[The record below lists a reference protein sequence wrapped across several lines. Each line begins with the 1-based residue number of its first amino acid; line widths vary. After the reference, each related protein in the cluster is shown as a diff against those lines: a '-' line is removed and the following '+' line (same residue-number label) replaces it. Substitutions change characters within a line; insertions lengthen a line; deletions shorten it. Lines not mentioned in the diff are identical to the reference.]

1 MAPLPRLNLSST
13 GLVLGA
19 LLMALSLTPSLLPR
33 DFVIQGLLS
42 GTSLSLGY
50 LIGVFL
56 RWVWRFAQLPE
67 ASGRGQLLVRRGLF
81 LLCAV
86 LLASVLWKESDW
98 QNSVRALMGLA
109 PTDTAHPVKVALIA
123 AGLFAL
129 LLAAARLFRRT
140 KRFTAAH
147 LKRRT
152 VPPRL
157 SLLLGALAAAGLF
170 GAVLNGI
177 VFEGLLRLA
186 DSSFQEIDQHLDVD
200 LAPPS
205 APEKTGSPASLV
217 SWQTL
222 GARGRDFVSSGP
234 SGADIGRFFGESAR
248 DPLRVYVG
256 LNSRATVEQRA
267 ALALDELIR
276 VGAFERSVLIVV
288 VPTGTGWIDPAALDT
303 VEYLHRGD
311 VASVAVQYSYLTS
324 FLSLMVEP
332 GYGAEAGR
340 ALFKAVYAH
349 WTRLPHDA
357 RPRLYLHG
365 LSLGAMNSMLSTDLY
380 EVIADPFDGALW
392 SGPPFNSATWKDMT
406 AARDPGSPA
415 WRPRFRDGSV
425 VRFGNQ
431 TGGFD
436 VGAPWGPLRI
446 AFLQYASDPVVF
458 FRVDSLYREPDWMKE
473 PRGPDVAPEFRWFP
487 VVTMLQL
494 AFDMAIGTTSPIGF
508 GHLYAPE
515 HYIDAWIAVTAP
527 PAMDAATVER
537 LKALTRVQ
545 VAQ

>member
-1 MAPLPRLNLSST
+1 MVSLRPLKLSTT
-13 GLVLGA
+13 GLALGT
-19 LLMALSLTPSLLPR
+19 LLTAASLTPSLLPR

-56 RWVWRFAQLPE
+56 RWAWQFAQLPE
-67 ASGRGQLLVRRGLF
+67 GSEPGRRIVRRGLVVF
-81 LLCAV
+81 CAV
-86 LLASVLWKESDW
+86 LLVIVLWKESDW
-98 QNSVRALMGLA
+98 QNSVRALMGME
-109 PTDTAHPVKVALIA
+109 PTDTGHPVKVALIA
-123 AGLFAL
+123 TTLFAL
-129 LLAAARLFRRT
+129 LLALARLFRRT
-140 KRFTAAH
+140 KRFMAGR

-157 SLLLGALAAAGLF
+157 SLILGAITAAGLF

-186 DSSFQEIDQHLDVD
+186 DSSFQELDQRLDVD

-205 APEKTGSPASLV
+205 QPERTGSAASLV
-217 SWQTL
+217 AWQTL
-222 GARGRDFVSSGP
+222 GARGREYVSSGP
-234 SGADIGRFFGESAR
+234 RGADIAGFFGASAL

-256 LNSRATVEQRA
+256 LNSRQTVDERA
-267 ALALDELIR
+267 ALALAELIR
-276 VGAFERSVLIVV
+276 VGGFDRSVLLVV

-303 VEYLHRGD
+303 LEYLHRGD

-340 ALFKAVYAH
+340 ALFKAVYGH
-349 WTRLPHDA
+349 WTQLPRDA

-392 SGPPFNSATWKDMT
+392 SGPPFNSATWQEMT
-406 AARDPGSPA
+406 GAREPQSPA

-431 TGGFD
+431 AGGFD
-436 VGAPWGPLRI
+436 IGAPWGPLRI

-458 FRVDSLYREPDWMKE
+458 FELESLYREPDWMKE
-473 PRGPDVAPEFRWFP
+473 PRGPDVAREFRWFP

-515 HYIDAWIAVTAP
+515 HYIEAWMAVTAP
-527 PAMDAATVER
+527 PDIDAATVER
-537 LKALTRVQ
+537 LKASFK
-545 VAQ
+545 AGF

>member
-1 MAPLPRLNLSST
+1 MVSLPRLNLSAT
-13 GLVLGA
+13 GLAIGA
-19 LLMALSLTPSLLPR
+19 LLMAASLTPSLLPR

-42 GTSLSLGY
+42 GTSLSIGY

-56 RWVWRFAQLPE
+56 RWAWQFAQLPE
-67 ASGRGQLLVRRGLF
+67 GSERGRRTVRRGLVI
-81 LLCAV
+81 LCAA
-86 LLASVLWKESDW
+86 LLGFVLWKESDW
-98 QNSVRALMGLA
+98 QNQVRSLMGMD
-109 PTDTAHPVKVALIA
+109 PIDTSDPVKVALIA
-123 AGLFAL
+123 ASLFAL
-129 LLAAARLFRRT
+129 ILALARVFRRT
-140 KRFTAAH
+140 KRFLAGR

-157 SLLLGALAAAGLF
+157 SLLLGAIVAAGLF

-186 DSSFQEIDQHLDVD
+186 DSSFQEIDQHLDAD
-200 LAPPS
+200 LVPPS
-205 APEKTGSPASLV
+205 AAERTGSPASLAA
-217 SWQTL
+217 WQTL
-222 GARGRDFVSSGP
+222 GARGREFVSSGP
-234 SGADIGRFFGESAR
+234 TGEDIGRFFGGSAR

-256 LNSRATVEQRA
+256 LNSRETVDERA
-267 ALALDELIR
+267 ALALAELIR
-276 VGAFERSVLIVV
+276 VGGFDRSVLVVV

-303 VEYLHRGD
+303 LEYLHRGD

-340 ALFKAVYAH
+340 ALFKAIYGH
-349 WTRLPHDA
+349 WTRLPPDA

-380 EVIADPFDGALW
+380 EVIGDPFDGALW
-392 SGPPFNSATWKDMT
+392 SGPPFNSATWQDMT
-406 AARDPGSPA
+406 GARTPDSPA

-431 TGGFD
+431 AGGFED
-436 VGAPWGPLRI
+436 GAPWGPLRI

-458 FRVDSLYREPDWMKE
+458 FELESLYREPDWMKE

-515 HYIDAWIAVTAP
+515 HYIPAWMAVTAP
-527 PAMDAATVER
+527 PDIDAATAER
-537 LKALTRVQ
+537 LKVWFKASR
-545 VAQ
+545 